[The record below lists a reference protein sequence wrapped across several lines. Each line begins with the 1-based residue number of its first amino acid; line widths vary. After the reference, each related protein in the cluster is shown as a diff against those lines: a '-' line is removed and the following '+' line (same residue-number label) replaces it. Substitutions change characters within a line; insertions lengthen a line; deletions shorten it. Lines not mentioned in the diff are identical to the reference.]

1 MRAGLSLYLV
11 LTLWVIAPVASRAE
25 PVKLRVT
32 LQVPASNPQLG
43 LGVVQFKE
51 EVEREAQ
58 QAVQV
63 EIFDR
68 GKLYIDDQVVDAV
81 QSGAIEM
88 GVAAINQFSRRLS
101 ATDIMEQP
109 FLFNFDALVHAAVA
123 PDGELRKLIDK
134 AVLETVGVRVLWWQ
148 TVGPQV
154 FFSKGMDVL
163 DPVRIKGKKI
173 RVFSET
179 MASFAR
185 HCGGTPLILSVTKMH
200 DALKDGTID
209 MAMTAAPAVETREL
223 WKVADTI
230 TRTDHALIEFLVVIN
245 EKTWQSLADRHKII
259 IMEAAKRAER
269 DVRGKSS
276 ELEGKAYDFA
286 RSKGMKVYE
295 LTPDH
300 VAEWRACSS
309 EVLAGYM
316 GNGSDLVRELLTAY
330 GKLRTQPCCSAG
342 TTGAFNQH

>member
-1 MRAGLSLYLV
+1 MM
-11 LTLWVIAPVASRAE
+11 APVGSRAE
-25 PVKLRVT
+25 PVKLRVA

-43 LGVVQFKE
+43 QSVVQFKE
-51 EVEREAQ
+51 EVERETQ
-58 QAVQV
+58 GAVLV

-68 GKLYIDDQVVDAV
+68 GKPYIDDQIVGAV
-81 QSGAIEM
+81 ESGAIEM
-88 GVAAINQFSRRLS
+88 GVAAVNQFSRRLS

-109 FLFNFDALVHAAVA
+109 FLFNFEALVLAAVS
-123 PDGELRKLIDK
+123 PDSELRRLIDR

-154 FFSKGMDVL
+154 FISKGVDVL
-163 DPVRIKGKKI
+163 DPARLRNKKV
-173 RVFSET
+173 RVFSRT
-179 MASFAR
+179 MASFTR
-185 HCGGTPLILSVTKMH
+185 HCGGVPLILSVTKMH

-209 MAMTAAPAVETREL
+209 MAMTATLAVETREL

-245 EKTWQSLADRHKII
+245 EKVWQSLTSRQKAIVV
-259 IMEAAKRAER
+259 AAGKRAER
-269 DVRGKSS
+269 DVREKSS
-276 ELEGKAYDFA
+276 RLEAKAYEFA

-309 EVLAGYM
+309 DVLESYM
-316 GNGSDLVRELLTAY
+316 RSGGDLIRQLLAAY
-330 GKLRTQPCCSAG
+330 GKLRTHPCCSSGTAG
-342 TTGAFNQH
+342 VFNRR